1 MPGPFD
7 FKGQKIQDTYGR
19 VVQIATGSL
28 YDGKGTLINA
38 NIQAIA
44 DASNQRQSESIE
56 LSAISSSVVELQHF
70 SSSLDADFATDAELS
85 ALSSSILV
93 TTNNL
98 ADGINENEEELNS
111 QGARIATLT
120 ASTSSYVTF
129 PYTGSAII
137 TGSLEVTGTLSLND
151 GNNNTVIGD
160 TNPSLSN
167 IATRNTLIGYKAGH
181 YLESGSDNVFIGY
194 EAGVSESIAG
204 SFNSRGNVAIGP
216 YALSNNAYG
225 TSHIAIGK
233 NALKNVT
240 RNSVNIAI
248 GNGAGQNLSGNVGS
262 NIFIGSVGPSGGSQT
277 IAIGQ
282 DAVAGNSS
290 GQNIGIGLNAARFS
304 GGVHNL
310 VVGYA
315 AGYNG
320 LGGYTTVLGNFAAYL
335 YQGNSI
341 VALGYKAG
349 NSGVGNNSIII
360 GKEAGYY
367 ASGSDNVI
375 IGHQAGYNLTGSN
388 QLIIANNS
396 ASALITGDFAEET
409 LHISGTILATTGSFS
424 HLKGNSPITVQDPVI
439 FQHDQGLDVLGNA
452 TIHSINE
459 VELQTI
465 SKDFNYTSSLNVTE
479 ITSSVEGAIIDY
491 RLTRLDSG
499 SRVGTFMYAHD
510 GTTLSYNDTTIPGA
524 GLGDE
529 PTLSATLNTG
539 SSIVSIDIENAAGFN
554 FTGYAK
560 KFNKLANAIPVA
572 DPNVTYLLNQYPSE
586 NIVGAYSIRQLDQF
600 YTGSAMRVRE
610 AGSNNE
616 IDIEFDVN
624 GYLDTLAITAHC
636 GSNIG
641 YVTIWYDQ
649 SGNNNHLTQSV
660 AGNQPKIYDGS
671 SIYEINGQPCLR
683 TRDGA
688 SPPAL
693 VGPTGIDYTGGL
705 SMYQVLSNAGYGAR
719 TPVVGSAYNDYGSGG
734 WRFQHST
741 YLGFL
746 QVGSNSTSFQN
757 PRNDDSQVVE
767 AGFYDSITNN
777 ISAFVKQQYAGNFT
791 PLQTGSGTSIMPST
805 TEDTLFVNPRGNY
818 QELIIMNDYEIS
830 NREGIF
836 TNINDYYNIYETG
849 LLAEYGGAAAAY
861 SVRQLTTAY
870 TGSAFLIREDGT
882 NTETDIGFDSN
893 GDLDTAS
900 IASHCGANN
909 GLVVT
914 WYDQSGNGNDA
925 TQSTVGDQPLIY
937 SASAVITENGKPAL
951 SKGVKLSSTF
961 SNSISQPVSIYTVH
975 TDLNTNYYHNGITNN
990 LQLRGF
996 GGVYQIFGDNATQLY
1011 MNSPTRAQLLNQQ
1024 ILLYNL
1030 YNGANS
1036 EIALNSNTPYTGSID
1051 TNGTAGF
1058 AIQTINLKR
1067 QEFIVFEAD
1076 NTNRNGIVANINSYF
1091 NIYS

>member
-396 ASALITGDFAEET
+396 ASALVTGDFVNNT
-409 LHISGTILATTGSFS
+409 FSISGSVSASTYYGDGSNLTGIETDPFPYIGSAIITGSLTVSGSVVDFTS
-424 HLKGNSPITVQDPVI
+424 ASAVNLNIDSLPLVNPIVEY
-439 FQHDQGLDVLGNA
+439 LDVTA
-452 TIHSINE
+452 SI
-459 VELQTI
+459 
-465 SKDFNYTSSLNVTE
+465 S
-479 ITSSVEGAIIDY
+479 
-491 RLTRLDSG
+491 
-499 SRVGTFMYAHD
+499 
-510 GTTLSYNDTTIPGA
+510 
-524 GLGDE
+524 
-529 PTLSATLNTG
+529 
-539 SSIVSIDIENAAGFN
+539 
-554 FTGYAK
+554 
-560 KFNKLANAIPVA
+560 
-572 DPNVTYLLNQYPSE
+572 
-586 NIVGAYSIRQLDQF
+586 
-600 YTGSAMRVRE
+600 
-610 AGSNNE
+610 
-616 IDIEFDVN
+616 
-624 GYLDTLAITAHC
+624 
-636 GSNIG
+636 
-641 YVTIWYDQ
+641 
-649 SGNNNHLTQSV
+649 
-660 AGNQPKIYDGS
+660 
-671 SIYEINGQPCLR
+671 
-683 TRDGA
+683 
-688 SPPAL
+688 
-693 VGPTGIDYTGGL
+693 
-705 SMYQVLSNAGYGAR
+705 
-719 TPVVGSAYNDYGSGG
+719 
-734 WRFQHST
+734 
-741 YLGFL
+741 
-746 QVGSNSTSFQN
+746 
-757 PRNDDSQVVE
+757 
-767 AGFYDSITNN
+767 
-777 ISAFVKQQYAGNFT
+777 
-791 PLQTGSGTSIMPST
+791 SGTSI
-805 TEDTLFVNPRGNY
+805 TLPNNLSYVSSSVYEYLEVFMNGLRIRYDRDFVP
-818 QELIIMNDYEIS
+818 IS
-830 NREGIF
+830 N
-836 TNINDYYNIYETG
+836 
-849 LLAEYGGAAAAY
+849 
-861 SVRQLTTAY
+861 TT
-870 TGSAFLIREDGT
+870 
-882 NTETDIGFDSN
+882 
-893 GDLDTAS
+893 
-900 IASHCGANN
+900 
-909 GLVVT
+909 
-914 WYDQSGNGNDA
+914 
-925 TQSTVGDQPLIY
+925 
-937 SASAVITENGKPAL
+937 
-951 SKGVKLSSTF
+951 
-961 SNSISQPVSIYTVH
+961 
-975 TDLNTNYYHNGITNN
+975 
-990 LQLRGF
+990 
-996 GGVYQIFGDNATQLY
+996 
-1011 MNSPTRAQLLNQQ
+1011 
-1024 ILLYNL
+1024 
-1030 YNGANS
+1030 
-1036 EIALNSNTPYTGSID
+1036 
-1051 TNGTAGF
+1051 
-1058 AIQTINLKR
+1058 IQTQIAFPSGSELTFKSLR
-1067 QEFIVFEAD
+1067 
-1076 NTNRNGIVANINSYF
+1076 R
-1091 NIYS
+1091 